1 VLVEG
6 EIDWM
11 STLTLGLSNVIGVQG
26 IGNLRNLVKELA
38 DKNIK
43 EIYLLVDADSQSDKS
58 ISSLLVSKQFVL

>member
-11 STLTLGLSNVIGVQG
+11 SALTLGLSNVIGVQG